1 MDGESLRV
9 RMRAPADLA
18 PYIVKKGYIA
28 IDGTSLTVTEA
39 DPATGIFAVMLVPH
53 TQRCI
58 VLPARAVGD
67 RVNLGALPAAPP
79 LSLPRSLLSSLPL
92 CLPVPGPS
100 GPTRHPELSGLRAA
114 PPRRGG
120 RDDQGGDGGHAQG
133 PAEERRRGLRRRRR
147 VRGRG
152 RGGGGPRGG
161 AEMVVKQVN

>member
-67 RVNLGALPAAPP
+67 RVNLGAPPAAPP
-79 LSLPRSLLSSLPL
+79 PPPRSLGLSSLPYL
-92 CLPVPGPS
+92 SACPPWPLWAHPPPGP
-100 GPTRHPELSGLRAA
+100 EW
-114 PPRRGG
+114 
-120 RDDQGGDGGHAQG
+120 
-133 PAEERRRGLRRRRR
+133 PARCTATQRWT
-147 VRGRG
+147 
-152 RGGGGPRGG
+152 
-161 AEMVVKQVN
+161 

>member
-67 RVNLGALPAAPP
+67 RVNLGAPPAAPP
-79 LSLPRSLLSSLPL
+79 PPRARSLGLSSLPYL
-92 CLPVPGPS
+92 SACPPLAPLGP
-100 GPTRHPELSGLRAA
+100 PATRS
-114 PPRRGG
+114 
-120 RDDQGGDGGHAQG
+120 
-133 PAEERRRGLRRRRR
+133 
-147 VRGRG
+147 
-152 RGGGGPRGG
+152 
-161 AEMVVKQVN
+161 